1 MKNSKVANINVK
13 LKGLFYR
20 WLDITITFHRL
31 TDKERSVLALLLFYH
46 YTIKREVTNNKILWK
61 MVFDYDTKMK
71 IKEELGLKDASFQNL
86 LTALRRKGVIKDNVI
101 IPTYIPDLED
111 NAKEFKIVFNLRI
124 VEDE

>member
-111 NAKEFKIVFNLRI
+111 NAKEFKIIFNLRI